1 MTSADGLVCASPA
14 PPRRNRGASPPRSPL
29 RWLIIRTGI
38 GARRAW
44 IGSLRPRAIRVVVV
58 VGAIHLR
65 GPLRAHGLSFLEHD
79 DLRSDWGAVVK
90 IDDVMIEQPNA
101 AARHLL
107 ADRLRFDRAVKAEV
121 GVPVA
126 AIEVKRAR
134 PE

>member
-1 MTSADGLVCASPA
+1 MTALFALRQAAQSEGGRLTNRFRDDKRRRTCLRITGA
-14 PPRRNRGASPPRSPL
+14 PQHNRGASPPRSPF
-29 RWLIIRTGI
+29 RRFIIIWTGI

-90 IDDVMIEQPNA
+90 IDDVVIEQA
-101 AARHLL
+101 
-107 ADRLRFDRAVKAEV
+107 
-121 GVPVA
+121 
-126 AIEVKRAR
+126 
-134 PE
+134 